1 MEKCIIFVAVSPKTV
16 VLQKKKTK
24 KSVHLIPWDRPRY
37 LLRNYCIDF
46 PCIFFLFFFKY
57 IFDRGSF

>member
-16 VLQKKKTK
+16 VLQKKNPK

-46 PCIFFLFFFKY
+46 PCIFFLFF
-57 IFDRGSF
+57 